1 MTAMARWKRS
11 DQFVGTQIED
21 SFVILSIE
29 TASYYAFNASAND
42 IWDLLAAPKSTE
54 EIATALTEKYDVAP
68 GDCLRSVERV
78 VMDLSQKGLVSPA

>member
-1 MTAMARWKRS
+1 MTATAKWRRS

-21 SFVILSIE
+21 AFVILSVE

-68 GDCLRSVERV
+68 EVCLRSVERV
-78 VMDLSQKGLVSPA
+78 VKDLSEKGLVSAA